1 MPALAPFTFKGL
13 NEQLLGIWV
22 NWMPQVNQ
30 NMIDSPCFLC
40 LLCFWSLSLYRC
52 GVDMWR
58 AEGRGP
64 HLSWLILQPVC
75 AIHVVS
81 MHTGSAHV
89 CTYSE
94 QTKDFLHVEKTPFAL
109 RHLPQ
114 GSDEMM
120 CLHCKTGLG
129 NIDLCSLC
137 TKCLQHGCSPD
148 GTLIDKVLG
157 FQYLFSSRCNLLCV
171 SSSLLSCFLATYS
184 SLQYLHEFTTHQ
196 LPTHNSTQTSNIFRG
211 Q

>member
-64 HLSWLILQPVC
+64 HLSWLISATSMCNPCGQHAYRQCTRVYILRANKGLSTCGENTLCLETPTSGKRWNDVSTLQDRAWEYRPVLTL
-75 AIHVVS
+75 HQVS
-81 MHTGSAHV
+81 AAWLFPRWNPYRQGAWLPIS
-89 CTYSE
+89 
-94 QTKDFLHVEKTPFAL
+94 FL
-109 RHLPQ
+109 
-114 GSDEMM
+114 
-120 CLHCKTGLG
+120 
-129 NIDLCSLC
+129 
-137 TKCLQHGCSPD
+137 
-148 GTLIDKVLG
+148 
-157 FQYLFSSRCNLLCV
+157 FQV
-171 SSSLLSCFLATYS
+171 
-184 SLQYLHEFTTHQ
+184 
-196 LPTHNSTQTSNIFRG
+196 
-211 Q
+211 